1 MRTYRKSNL
10 NRTGN
15 DDMYAQM
22 SPKSLKTKNRVMKN
36 SITENR
42 VTKNSITENRIMDNS
57 VMDNSVMDNSVDNSV
72 MDHSVMDHSVMDKSF
87 MNNTRTNLSPIRSI
101 PTQSDSSNTHI
112 NHKLV
117 VEHSSFKN
125 NKKYAVMNELV
136 KGSYFG
142 EISILT
148 NLNATASIHTVNNL
162 VCGRLNKQALVNY
175 FSIYT
180 ESKQKMIENMYKYND
195 TFFNA
200 LSKSIKNS
208 RYFKNLSNHSAMNL
222 IFKMR
227 RVKYNKDTV
236 VVKDKE

>member
-1 MRTYRKSNL
+1 MSNL
-10 NRTGN
+10 DRTGN
-15 DDMYAQM
+15 DDMYAQI
-22 SPKSLKTKNRVMKN
+22 SPKSLEIK
-36 SITENR
+36 S
-42 VTKNSITENRIMDNS
+42 SIMDNSAMENSVMENS
-57 VMDNSVMDNSVDNSV
+57 VMDNSVMDNSV
-72 MDHSVMDHSVMDKSF
+72 MDKSV
-87 MNNTRTNLSPIRSI
+87 MNNTRTHLYPIKSI
-101 PTQSDSSNTHI
+101 PTQSESSNTHI

-125 NKKYAVMNELV
+125 NEKYAVMN
-136 KGSYFG
+136 

-180 ESKQKMIENMYKYND
+180 QSKQKMIENMYKYND

-208 RYFKNLSNHSAMNL
+208 LYFKNLSNRSAMNI

>member
-1 MRTYRKSNL
+1 MTNL
-10 NRTGN
+10 DHTGN
-15 DDMYAQM
+15 EDIYAQM
-22 SPKSLKTKNRVMKN
+22 SPKSLEMKN
-36 SITENR
+36 SIMDDS
-42 VTKNSITENRIMDNS
+42 VIDNS
-57 VMDNSVMDNSVDNSV
+57 VMDNSVMDNSV
-72 MDHSVMDHSVMDKSF
+72 
-87 MNNTRTNLSPIRSI
+87 MNNTRTHLSPIKSI
-101 PTQSDSSNTHI
+101 PTQSDNSNTHI

-125 NKKYAVMNELV
+125 NEKYAVMNELV

-162 VCGRLNKQALVNY
+162 VCGRLNKQALINY
-175 FSIYT
+175 FAIYT

-195 TFFNA
+195 TFFNT
-200 LSKSIKNS
+200 LSRGIKNS
-208 RYFKNLSNHSAMNL
+208 RYFKDLSNHSVMNL